1 MYVITGGGR
10 DRQGSPGAEVVV
22 ATCQSCG
29 YWEEHVTDPALVKVE
44 KKCDWSRR

>member
-1 MYVITGGGR
+1 MGNCRYSTKICEGKMYVITGGGR

-29 YWEEHVTDPALVKVE
+29 
-44 KKCDWSRR
+44 

>member
-10 DRQGSPGAEVVV
+10 DRQGRRWWWQPVRA
-22 ATCQSCG
+22 
-29 YWEEHVTDPALVKVE
+29 HVTDPALVKVE